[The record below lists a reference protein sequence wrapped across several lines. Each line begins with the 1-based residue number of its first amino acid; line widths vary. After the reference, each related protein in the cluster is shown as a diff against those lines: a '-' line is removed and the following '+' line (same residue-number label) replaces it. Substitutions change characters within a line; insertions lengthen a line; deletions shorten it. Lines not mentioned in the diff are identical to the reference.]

1 MRYYTESDFTDK
13 EWKYVEFTPF
23 LFIYS
28 IAFADGKVDREETN
42 ALFSILVDANDGGCK
57 SSLINYTLQTVSSE
71 DPNQLRADCIRL
83 ITQKTSRG
91 NLQYHEWLCV
101 AAEALKGVLTKEDY
115 ELYVNEL
122 IDLGIKVSR
131 ASKST
136 FFSQSN
142 IGILEKNFLKTAVNI
157 FGIKKQ
163 IPDN

>member
-1 MRYYTESDFTDK
+1 MQNYTENDFIDK

-28 IAFADGKVDREETN
+28 IAFADGKVDIKETKE
-42 ALFSILVDANDGGCK
+42 LFKILVDANDGNCK
-57 SSLINYTLQTVSSE
+57 SSLINYSLQIVSSD

-101 AAEALKGVLTKEDY
+101 AADALKRVLTKEEY

-122 IDLGIKVSR
+122 IDLGIRVSR

-142 IGILEKNFLKTAVNI
+142 IGILEKNFLQTAVKI
-157 FGIKKQ
+157 FGINKQ
-163 IPDN
+163 IPNN